1 MPFRIIIRTQSME
14 KLSALIQSKMQ
25 LKLFLNKTH
34 TNDSKGKVHEAD
46 LKL

>member
-14 KLSALIQSKMQ
+14 KLSSLIQSKMQ

>member
-1 MPFRIIIRTQSME
+1 ME
-14 KLSALIQSKMQ
+14 KLSSLIQSKMQ

-34 TNDSKGKVHEAD
+34 TNDSKGKVHETD

>member
-1 MPFRIIIRTQSME
+1 ME
-14 KLSALIQSKMQ
+14 KLSSLIQSKMQ

-34 TNDSKGKVHEAD
+34 TNDCKGKVHEAD

>member
-14 KLSALIQSKMQ
+14 KLSSLIQSKMQ
-25 LKLFLNKTH
+25 LKLFLNKSH